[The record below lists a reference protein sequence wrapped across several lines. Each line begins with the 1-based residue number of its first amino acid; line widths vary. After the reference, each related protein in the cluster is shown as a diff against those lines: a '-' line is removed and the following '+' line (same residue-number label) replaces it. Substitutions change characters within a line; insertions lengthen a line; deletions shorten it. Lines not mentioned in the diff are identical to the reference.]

1 MDGLLEIP
9 MFPLGN
15 PFMPTEDLPL
25 RIFEG
30 RYIQMFG
37 DLTRSDPDVAPVFGS
52 VMIERGKEVG
62 GGDKRA
68 QFGVLA
74 EIRGIKWSQ
83 SGDRAMVVATVTDLL
98 EVVEW
103 LPEVPYPR
111 AVVEVTRCEASRTD
125 GPFAIAYAQACTT
138 VRQLRALA
146 FELGA
151 PIDPTVLVGDASD
164 DATES
169 GWRLCAQAPLDE
181 LDRYQLIRLRD
192 NTDRMQALDALCQ
205 QRLDTYKFGLS

>member
-37 DLTRSDPDVAPVFGS
+37 DLTRLDP
-52 VMIERGKEVG
+52 
-62 GGDKRA
+62 
-68 QFGVLA
+68 
-74 EIRGIKWSQ
+74 
-83 SGDRAMVVATVTDLL
+83 DLL

>member
-1 MDGLLEIP
+1 MDGLVEIP

-25 RIFEG
+25 RIFES
-30 RYIQMFG
+30 RYVQMFHE
-37 DLTRSDPDVAPVFGS
+37 LTRTDVDVAPVFGS

-74 EIRGIKWSQ
+74 QIRGINWNPT
-83 SGDRAMVVATVTDLL
+83 GDGAMVVAKVTDLL

-103 LPEVPYPR
+103 LPETPYPR
-111 AVVEVTRCEASRTD
+111 AVVEVTRCDVSQTD
-125 GPFAIAYAQACTT
+125 GPFAIAYAQASNT
-138 VRQLRALA
+138 VRQLRAVA
-146 FELGA
+146 FEPGA
-151 PIDPTVLVGDASD
+151 PIDPTVLVGDTSD

>member
-1 MDGLLEIP
+1 MDGLIEIP

-15 PFMPTEDLPL
+15 PFLPTEDLPL
-25 RIFEG
+25 RIFES
-30 RYIQMFG
+30 RYIQMFA
-37 DLTRSDPDVAPVFGS
+37 DLTQSGRNTGPVFGS

-74 EIRGIKWSQ
+74 EIRGIRWSG
-83 SGDRAMVVATVTDLL
+83 SGAGAMVVAKVTDLL

-103 LPEVPYPR
+103 LPEDPYPR
-111 AVVEVTRCEASRTD
+111 AVVEVTRCEAARTD
-125 GPFAIAYAQACTT
+125 GPFAIAYAQAATT
-138 VRQLRALA
+138 VRQLRAIA

-151 PIDPTVLVGDASD
+151 PIDPTVLVGDASG

-181 LDRYQLIRLRD
+181 MDRYQLVRLRD

>member
-1 MDGLLEIP
+1 MDGLVEIP

-25 RIFEG
+25 RIFES
-30 RYIQMFG
+30 RYVQMFSE
-37 DLTRSDPDVAPVFGS
+37 LTHAGRNTGTAFGS

-74 EIRGIKWSQ
+74 EIRGIQWSA
-83 SGDRAMVVATVTDLL
+83 SGDGAMVVAKVTDLL

-111 AVVEVTRCEASRTD
+111 AVVEVTRCEAARTD
-125 GPFAIAYAQACTT
+125 GPFAIAYAQAATT

-151 PIDPTVLVGDASD
+151 PIDPTVLIGDASE

-181 LDRYQLIRLRD
+181 LDRYQLVRLRD

>member
-1 MDGLLEIP
+1 MDGLIEIP

-15 PFMPTEDLPL
+15 PFIPTEDLPL
-25 RIFEG
+25 RIFES
-30 RYIQMFG
+30 RYVQMFV
-37 DLTRSDPDVAPVFGS
+37 DLSRSDLNLPPVFGS
-52 VMIERGKEVG
+52 VMIERGREVG

-74 EIRGIKWSQ
+74 EIRGIQWSA
-83 SGDRAMVVATVTDLL
+83 SGDGALVAAKVTDLL

-111 AVVEVTRCEASRTD
+111 AVVEVTRCEAARTD
-125 GPFAIAYAQACTT
+125 GPFAIAYAQAATT

-146 FELGA
+146 FEMGA
-151 PIDPTVLVGDASD
+151 PIDPTVLVGDTSD

-181 LDRYQLIRLRD
+181 LDRYQLVRLRD
-192 NTDRMQALDALCQ
+192 NTDRMHALDALCQ
-205 QRLDTYKFGLS
+205 HKLETYKFGLS

>member
-1 MDGLLEIP
+1 

-74 EIRGIKWSQ
+74 EIRGIKWSP